1 MKKIFSALLVLS
13 LVLHYPGL
21 SAAESTGRASNNHSL
36 LPTSKVRTFWF
47 MPNIQ
52 TGTMAYTY
60 PCNLDC
66 VDNEIISLMPDI
78 NVVVYMR
85 GPHSYW
91 IDTQTGCHYVL
102 PSNEPKLDENG
113 NNECNDIQGKEP
125 LFYDFNNGRVIFN
138 PLVYINQTDI
148 KNI

>member
-1 MKKIFSALLVLS
+1 MKKIFSALLVFS

-21 SAAESTGRASNNHSL
+21 SAAESTGRASNSHSL

-47 MPNIQ
+47 IPNTQ

-85 GPHSYW
+85 GSHSYW

-113 NNECNDIQGKEP
+113 HNECNDIQGKEP

>member
-21 SAAESTGRASNNHSL
+21 SAAESTGRASNSHSL

-47 MPNIQ
+47 IPNTQ

-85 GPHSYW
+85 GSHSYW

-113 NNECNDIQGKEP
+113 HNECNDIQGKEP